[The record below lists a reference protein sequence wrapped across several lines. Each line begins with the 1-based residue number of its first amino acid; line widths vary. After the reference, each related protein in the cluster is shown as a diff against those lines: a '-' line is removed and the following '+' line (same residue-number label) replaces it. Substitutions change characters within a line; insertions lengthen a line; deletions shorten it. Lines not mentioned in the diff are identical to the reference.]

1 MEKRRF
7 PRLERQLLVSY
18 DHFNLDN
25 LKDDEGIAR
34 TLDMSIRG
42 LLLELPRAVEVGSTL
57 RLNINLEGEI
67 VELFGEVVRLKPKE
81 GGTYEVGVELRYVPE
96 RFIRVVESFFLKRK
110 GEKSET

>member
-7 PRLERQLLVSY
+7 PRLERHLLVSY

-25 LKDDEGIAR
+25 LKDDEGLAR

-42 LLLELPRAVEVGSTL
+42 LLLELPRPMEVGSTL
-57 RLNINLEGEI
+57 RLNINLEGEL

-81 GGTYEVGVELRYVPE
+81 QGTYEVGVELRYVPE
-96 RFIRVVESFFLKRK
+96 RFIRVVESFFMKTR
-110 GEKSET
+110 GQEKS